1 MSTLKRH
8 SNLTYKEDLI
18 NKTIVQSV
26 LICRPNHRLGNQLL
40 ITPIVQEVID
50 VFPEAKIDLFL
61 KGNIGHVIFKNYPQV
76 NNILSLPRK
85 PLKEPLKYI
94 KVWLSV
100 RSRKYDFVINVVKG
114 SSSGKISTRLSNSKQ
129 KVYDSYENNIQDTIH
144 IAKSPVYCFRK
155 HLKKI
160 GFTTR
165 QENVP
170 TLNIKLSPSEILN
183 GQKLLE
189 KLVEKNKKTIS
200 IFTYATDD
208 KCHPESWWLPFYNKL
223 QKAFPDYNIIEILP
237 VENVS
242 QIQFKAPTL
251 YSKDIREMA
260 ALIAN
265 TKVFIGADGGVMHLA
280 SAAQIPTVGLF
291 SRANQQEYAPY
302 GNNSLAINT
311 NHVNIDGC
319 IRAIQNIL
327 VVKK

>member
-1 MSTLKRH
+1 MNTLKRH